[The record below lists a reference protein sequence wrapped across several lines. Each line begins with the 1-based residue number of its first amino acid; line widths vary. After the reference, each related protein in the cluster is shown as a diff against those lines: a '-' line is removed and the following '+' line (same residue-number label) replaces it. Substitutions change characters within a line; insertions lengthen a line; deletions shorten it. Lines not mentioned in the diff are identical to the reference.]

1 MTLLEEL
8 MNIVSHHLPAET
20 AVYNSTAEA
29 DYAVLTPLSDS
40 FGYHADNLPK
50 YDVQAVQISMYT
62 KGNYRII
69 KNRIIRDL
77 IAADI
82 TITGRRFIGYESD
95 TGFYHYAIE
104 VEKQYE
110 LEE

>member
-1 MTLLEEL
+1 MSLLKDL
-8 MNIVSHHLPAET
+8 MDIVSRHLPTET
-20 AVYNSTAEA
+20 AIYNSTAET
-29 DYAVLTPLSDS
+29 DYAVLTPLSDT
-40 FGYHADNLPK
+40 FGFHSDNRPN

-62 KGNYRII
+62 KGNYRIV
-69 KNRIIRDL
+69 KNQIIRDL
-77 IAADI
+77 LNADI

-104 VEKQYE
+104 VEKYYE